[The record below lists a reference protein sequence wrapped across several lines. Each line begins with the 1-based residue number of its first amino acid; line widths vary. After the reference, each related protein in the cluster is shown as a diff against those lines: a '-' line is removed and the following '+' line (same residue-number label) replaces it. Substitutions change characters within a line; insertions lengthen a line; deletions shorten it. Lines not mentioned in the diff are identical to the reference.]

1 MQEQKEIAMKV
12 SREVILDLLPLYTAG
27 EASPATCALVEEYL
41 RQDADLRVQVQRG
54 SVKELMA
61 VPASEAKIP
70 ADLEMRSLR
79 RTRSLLRWQ
88 RRTYGWGLALSIISL
103 SGAGYLQNGHPVFHF
118 FMRDYPQFFVPCL
131 SLAISCWVNYFVI
144 LWRLRS
150 TRL

>member
-1 MQEQKEIAMKV
+1 MQKQNEIAMMV

-27 EASPATCALVEEYL
+27 EASSSTKSLVEEYL
-41 RQDADLRVQVQRG
+41 KQDAELRGQVERE

-61 VPASEAKIP
+61 GPASEAKIP

-88 RRTYGWGLALSIISL
+88 RRTYGWGLALSIVSL

-118 FMRDYPQFFVPCL
+118 FMRDYPQFFVPFL
-131 SLAISCWVNYFVI
+131 SLALSCWVNYFVI